1 MKAGLRPCLFHFRI
15 RFMQFIL
22 LARVLGVA
30 LLLGSGLSAAEPFR
44 PTDAATV
51 LERLP
56 MNRGD
61 ERARSLAA
69 DRARLAAAPRDPA
82 LAMKVASAYY
92 AFAGAEGDP
101 RYIGYA
107 EAAMAPWAA
116 DLDAPVD
123 ILYMRGKLLQWRH
136 EYAPALELFAKVLQR
151 EPGHYDT
158 LSGRSAVLTVLA
170 DYAAARRDCESMRVR
185 EKELYWASCLA
196 YIDGQTGQAAQAERR
211 LADLLA
217 RHAGSSP
224 EGQLWLLTRLADLA
238 TRLGRTADAERYY
251 RRALALNITS
261 QYLLSN
267 YGDFLID
274 QGRHAEAV
282 ALLRDWGRSD
292 VLLLRLTLAAQALN
306 IAEFKTYAQM
316 LRERFAAAA
325 MRGDTLH
332 RQEES
337 RFQLSVER
345 NNTRAL
351 ELAVAN
357 WAIQREPY
365 DARILLEAAV
375 AAGRRDAAQPV
386 LDWLAQSRHEDPQLT
401 ALAQKLGGGKP

>member
-1 MKAGLRPCLFHFRI
+1 MHLNRLP
-15 RFMQFIL
+15 RFLL
-22 LARVLGVA
+22 LAFVLANTPVF
-30 LLLGSGLSAAEPFR
+30 AAPYR
-44 PTDAATV
+44 PNDAAQV

-56 MNRGD
+56 LNKGD
-61 ERARSLAA
+61 ERSRALAA
-69 DRARLAAAPRDPA
+69 DRARLAAAPRDPV

-92 AFAGAEGDP
+92 ALAGAEGDP

-107 EAAMAPWAA
+107 EAALAPWAA
-116 DLDAPVD
+116 DQNAPAD

-136 EYAPALELFAKVLQR
+136 EYAPALELFARALQR
-151 EPGHYDT
+151 EPGHYET

-170 DYAAARRDCESMRVR
+170 DYAAARRDCETMRER
-185 EKELYWASCLA
+185 EKELYWSSCLA
-196 YIDGQTGQAAQAERR
+196 YIDGQTGKADAAERQ

-217 RHAGSSP
+217 RDAGNSP
-224 EGQLWLLTRLADLA
+224 EGQLWLLTRMADLA
-238 TRLGRTADAERYY
+238 TRLGRPADAERYY
-251 RRALALNITS
+251 RRALSLGITS

-274 QGRHAEAV
+274 QGRPAEAV
-282 ALLRDWGRSD
+282 VLLRDWVRSD
-292 VLLLRLTLAAQALN
+292 VLLLRLTLAAKATG
-306 IAEFKTYAQM
+306 IPEFKTYAQT

-337 RFQLSVER
+337 RFQLSVEG
-345 NNTRAL
+345 NKARAL

-386 LDWLAQSRHEDPQLT
+386 LDWLAQSRHEDPQLA
-401 ALAQKLGGGKP
+401 ALAKALSGGRP

>member
-1 MKAGLRPCLFHFRI
+1 
-15 RFMQFIL
+15 MQFTVFAQVLL
-22 LARVLGVA
+22 LAS
-30 LLLGSGLSAAEPFR
+30 LLTGNFAAAEPFR

-69 DRARLAAAPRDPA
+69 DRARLAAAPKNPE

-92 AFAGAEGDP
+92 TLAGAEGDP

-107 EAAMAPWAA
+107 DAAMSPWAT
-116 DLDAPVD
+116 DANAPTD
-123 ILYMRGKLLQWRH
+123 ILYMRAKLLQWRH
-136 EYAPALELFAKVLQR
+136 EYNPALELFAKALQR
-151 EPGHYDT
+151 DPGHYET

-170 DYAAARRDCESMRVR
+170 DYAGARRDCETMRLR
-185 EKELYWASCLA
+185 EKELYWSSCLA
-196 YIDGQTGQAAQAERR
+196 YIDGQTGQAAKAERQ
-211 LADLLA
+211 LADLLG
-217 RHAGSSP
+217 RHAGGSP
-224 EGQLWLLTRLADLA
+224 EGRLWLLTRLADLA
-238 TRLGRTADAERYY
+238 TRLGRNADAEAYY

-274 QGRHAEAV
+274 TGRPAEAV
-282 ALLRDWGRSD
+282 ALLRDWVRSD
-292 VLLLRLTLAAQALN
+292 VLLLRLTLAAQAAK
-306 IAEFKTYAQM
+306 IPEFKNYAQT

-337 RFQLSVER
+337 RFQLSVEG
-345 NNTRAL
+345 NKTRAL

-375 AAGRRDAAQPV
+375 AAGRRDAAKPV
-386 LDWLAQSRHEDPQLT
+386 LDWLAQSKHEDPMLA
-401 ALAQKLGGGKP
+401 ALAQKLTGGKP

>member
-1 MKAGLRPCLFHFRI
+1 MNSIP
-15 RFMQFIL
+15 
-22 LARVLGVA
+22 RVLLPV
-30 LLLGSGLSAAEPFR
+30 LLMSLMAGAVTAEPFR

-61 ERARSLAA
+61 ERARTLAA
-69 DRARLAAAPRDPA
+69 DRARLAAAPKDPV

-92 AFAGAEGDP
+92 AMAGAEGDP

-116 DLDAPVD
+116 DANAHVD
-123 ILYMRGKLLQWRH
+123 ILFMRAKLLQWRH
-136 EYAPALELFAKVLQR
+136 EYAAALELFAKALQR
-151 EPGHYDT
+151 DPGHYET

-170 DYAAARRDCESMRVR
+170 DYAGARRDCETMRLR
-185 EKELYWASCLA
+185 EKELYWSSCIA
-196 YIDGQTGQAAQAERR
+196 YIDGQTGQAAKAERQ

-238 TRLGRTADAERYY
+238 ARLGRNADAEAYY

-274 QGRHAEAV
+274 TGRPAEAV
-282 ALLRDWGRSD
+282 ALLRDWVRSD
-292 VLLLRLTLAAQALN
+292 VLLLRLTLAAQTLK
-306 IAEFKTYAQM
+306 IPEFKTYSQT

-337 RFQLSVER
+337 RFQLSVEG
-345 NNTRAL
+345 NKTRAL

-386 LDWLAQSRHEDPQLT
+386 LDWLAQSKHEDPQLT
-401 ALAQKLGGGKP
+401 ALAQKLTGGKP

>member
-1 MKAGLRPCLFHFRI
+1 MTSLRVLAVAV
-15 RFMQFIL
+15 L
-22 LARVLGVA
+22 LACGH
-30 LLLGSGLSAAEPFR
+30 AAAAPYR
-44 PTDAATV
+44 PTDAAAV

-56 MNRGD
+56 LNKGD
-61 ERARSLAA
+61 ERARALAA
-69 DRARLAAAPRDPA
+69 DRAKLAAAPRDPA
-82 LAMKVASAYY
+82 LAMKVADAYY
-92 AFAGAEGDP
+92 ALAGAEGDP

-107 EAAMAPWAA
+107 EAALAPWAA
-116 DLDAPVD
+116 DRNAPAD

-136 EYAPALELFAKVLQR
+136 EYAPALELFALALQR

-170 DYAAARRDCESMRVR
+170 DYAGARRDCETMRAR
-185 EKELYWASCLA
+185 EKEVYWASCLA
-196 YIDGQTGQAAQAERR
+196 YIDGQTGQAAAAEQR

-217 RHAGSSP
+217 RNADAGAA
-224 EGQLWLLTRLADLA
+224 GQIWLLTRLADLA
-238 TRLGRTADAERYY
+238 TRLGRPADAERHY
-251 RRALALNITS
+251 RRALAFGVNN
-261 QYLLSN
+261 QYLLAN

-282 ALLRDWGRSD
+282 ALLREWTRSD
-292 VLLLRLTLAAQALN
+292 VLLLRLTLAGQAL
-306 IAEFKTYAQM
+306 AAPEFKGHAQT

-325 MRGDTLH
+325 LRGDTLH

-345 NNTRAL
+345 NAARAL

-375 AAGRRDAAQPV
+375 AAKNPAAARPV
-386 LDWLAQSRHEDPQLT
+386 LDWLAQSRHEDPQLA
-401 ALAQKLGGGKP
+401 ALAQKLTGGKP

>member
-1 MKAGLRPCLFHFRI
+1 
-15 RFMQFIL
+15 MQFTVF
-22 LARVLGVA
+22 ARA
-30 LLLGSGLSAAEPFR
+30 LLLAMLLTGNFAVAEPFR

-69 DRARLAAAPRDPA
+69 DRARLAAAPKNPA
-82 LAMKVASAYY
+82 LAMKVAGAYY
-92 AFAGAEGDP
+92 ELAGAEGDP

-107 EAAMAPWAA
+107 EAAMAPWAK
-116 DLDAPVD
+116 DENSPTD
-123 ILYMRGKLLQWRH
+123 ILYMRAKLLQWRH
-136 EYAPALELFAKVLQR
+136 EYTPALELFAKALQR
-151 EPGHYDT
+151 DPGHYET

-170 DYAAARRDCESMRVR
+170 DYAGARRDCEAMRAR
-185 EKELYWASCLA
+185 EKELYWSSCLA
-196 YIDGQTGQAAQAERR
+196 YIDGQTGQVAKAERQM
-211 LADLLA
+211 ADLLTA
-217 RHAGSSP
+217 HAVGSP
-224 EGQLWLLTRLADLA
+224 QAQMWLLTRLADLA
-238 TRLGRTADAERYY
+238 TRLGRNADAEAYY

-274 QGRHAEAV
+274 TGRPAEAV
-282 ALLRDWGRSD
+282 ALLRDWVRSD
-292 VLLLRLTLAAQALN
+292 VLLLRLTLAAQATK
-306 IAEFKTYAQM
+306 IPEFKTYAQT

-337 RFQLSVER
+337 RFQLSVEG
-345 NNTRAL
+345 NKTRAL

-401 ALAQKLGGGKP
+401 MLVQKLTGGKP

>member
-1 MKAGLRPCLFHFRI
+1 MPLNPLLCL
-15 RFMQFIL
+15 L
-22 LARVLGVA
+22 LSV
-30 LLLGSGLSAAEPFR
+30 LLLGGGQAAAQPFR
-44 PTDAATV
+44 PSDAATV

-61 ERARSLAA
+61 ERARALAA
-69 DRARLAAAPRDPA
+69 DRAKLAAAPRDAA
-82 LAMKVASAYY
+82 LAMKVARAYY
-92 AFAGAEGDP
+92 GLAGEEGDP
-101 RYIGYA
+101 RYVGYA
-107 EAAMAPWAA
+107 EAAMAPWAGDA
-116 DLDAPVD
+116 NAPVD
-123 ILYMRGKLLQWRH
+123 VLYMRAKLLQWRH
-136 EYAPALELFAKVLQR
+136 EYKPALDLFAQALQR
-151 EPGHYDT
+151 EPGHYES

-170 DYAAARRDCESMRVR
+170 DYAAARRDCEAMRQR
-185 EKELYWASCLA
+185 EKELYWSSCLA
-196 YIDGQTGQAAQAERR
+196 YIDGQTGQAAKAERQ

-238 TRLGRTADAERYY
+238 TRLGRNADAEAHY

-274 QGRHAEAV
+274 TGRPAEAV
-282 ALLRDWGRSD
+282 ALLRDWVRSD
-292 VLLLRLTLAAQALN
+292 VLLLRLTLAAQALKSP
-306 IAEFKTYAQM
+306 EFKTYAQT

-325 MRGDTLH
+325 LRGDTLH

-337 RFQLSVER
+337 RFQLAVEG
-345 NNTRAL
+345 NKTRAL

-386 LDWLAQSRHEDPQLT
+386 LDWLAQSKHEDPMLA
-401 ALAQKLGGGKP
+401 ALVQKLTGGKP

>member
-1 MKAGLRPCLFHFRI
+1 MFMNSILRCLLPVLLMAG
-15 RFMQFIL
+15 
-22 LARVLGVA
+22 AA
-30 LLLGSGLSAAEPFR
+30 AAEPYR
-44 PTDAATV
+44 PTDAAAV

-69 DRARLAAAPRDPA
+69 DRARLAASPRDPV

-92 AFAGAEGDP
+92 ELAGAEGDP

-107 EAAMAPWAA
+107 EAAMAPWAT
-116 DLDAPVD
+116 DTSAPTE
-123 ILYMRGKLLQWRH
+123 IFYMRAKLLQWRH
-136 EYAPALELFAKVLQR
+136 EYNPALELFAKALQR
-151 EPGHYDT
+151 DPGHYET

-170 DYAAARRDCESMRVR
+170 DYAGARRDCETMRAR
-185 EKELYWASCLA
+185 EKELYWSSCLA
-196 YIDGQTGQAAQAERR
+196 YIDGQTGQAAKAERQ
-211 LADLLA
+211 LSDLLA

-238 TRLGRTADAERYY
+238 TRLGRNADAEAYY

-274 QGRHAEAV
+274 TGRPAEAV
-282 ALLRDWGRSD
+282 ALLRDWVRSD
-292 VLLLRLTLAAQALN
+292 VLLLRLTLAAQALK
-306 IAEFKTYAQM
+306 IPEFKTYSQT

-337 RFQLSVER
+337 RFQLSVEG
-345 NNTRAL
+345 NKTRAL

-386 LDWLAQSRHEDPQLT
+386 LDWLAQSKHEDPQLT
-401 ALAQKLGGGKP
+401 ALAQKLTGGKP

>member
-1 MKAGLRPCLFHFRI
+1 MLLNT
-15 RFMQFIL
+15 IL
-22 LARVLGVA
+22 RVLALA
-30 LLLGSGLSAAEPFR
+30 LLTGGNAVAEPYR
-44 PTDAATV
+44 PADAATV

-69 DRARLAAAPRDPA
+69 DRSRLAATPRDPV

-92 AFAGAEGDP
+92 ALAGAEGDP

-107 EAAMAPWAA
+107 EAALMPWAA
-116 DLDAPVD
+116 DVNAPTD
-123 ILYMRGKLLQWRH
+123 ILYMRAKLLQWRH
-136 EYAPALELFAKVLQR
+136 EYTPALELFAKALQR
-151 EPGHYDT
+151 DPGHYDT

-170 DYAAARRDCESMRVR
+170 DYAAARRDCETMRAR

-196 YIDGQTGQAAQAERR
+196 YIDGQTGQAAKAERQ

-238 TRLGRTADAERYY
+238 TRLGRTAEAEAYY

-274 QGRHAEAV
+274 QGRPAEAV
-282 ALLRDWGRSD
+282 VLLREWVRSD
-292 VLLLRLTLAAQALN
+292 VLLLRLTLAAQALK
-306 IAEFKTYAQM
+306 IPEFKTYAQT

-337 RFQLSVER
+337 RFQLSVEG
-345 NNTRAL
+345 NKARAL
-351 ELAVAN
+351 QLAVEN

-375 AAGRRDAAQPV
+375 AAGRRDAARPV
-386 LDWLAQSRHEDPQLT
+386 LDWLAQSRHEDPQLA
-401 ALAQKLGGGKP
+401 ALAQKLAGGKP

>member
-1 MKAGLRPCLFHFRI
+1 MNSILRW
-15 RFMQFIL
+15 L
-22 LARVLGVA
+22 LPVLLMTGTA
-30 LLLGSGLSAAEPFR
+30 AAEPYR
-44 PTDAATV
+44 PTDTATV

-61 ERARSLAA
+61 ERTRSLAA
-69 DRARLAAAPRDPA
+69 DRARLAAAPKNPE

-92 AFAGAEGDP
+92 ALAGAEGDP

-107 EAAMAPWAA
+107 EAALAPWAA
-116 DLDAPVD
+116 DVNAPTD
-123 ILYMRGKLLQWRH
+123 ILYMRAKLLQWRH
-136 EYAPALELFAKVLQR
+136 EYKPALELFAKALQR
-151 EPGHYDT
+151 DPGHYET

-170 DYAAARRDCESMRVR
+170 DYAGARRDCETMRTR
-185 EKELYWASCLA
+185 EKELYWSSCLA
-196 YIDGQTGQAAQAERR
+196 YIDGQTGQAAKAERQ
-211 LADLLA
+211 LADLLT

-238 TRLGRTADAERYY
+238 TRLGRNADAEAYY

-274 QGRHAEAV
+274 TGRPAEAV
-282 ALLRDWGRSD
+282 ALLRDWVRSD
-292 VLLLRLTLAAQALN
+292 VLLLRLTLAAQALK
-306 IAEFKTYAQM
+306 IPEFKTYAQT

-337 RFQLSVER
+337 RFQLSVEG
-345 NNTRAL
+345 NKARAL

-386 LDWLAQSRHEDPQLT
+386 IDWLAQSKHEDPQLV
-401 ALAQKLGGGKP
+401 ALAQQLSGGKP

>member
-1 MKAGLRPCLFHFRI
+1 MPPITSLRVL
-15 RFMQFIL
+15 MAAAL
-22 LARVLGVA
+22 LA
-30 LLLGSGLSAAEPFR
+30 SGLATAGPYR

-56 MNRGD
+56 LNKGD
-61 ERARSLAA
+61 ERSRALAG
-69 DRARLAAAPRDPA
+69 DRAKLAAAPRDPV
-82 LAMKVASAYY
+82 LAMQVAKAYY
-92 AFAGAEGDP
+92 ELAGAEGDP

-107 EAAMAPWAA
+107 EAALAPWAA
-116 DLDAPVD
+116 DRDAPAD

-136 EYAPALELFAKVLQR
+136 EYAPALELFGRALQR

-170 DYAAARRDCESMRVR
+170 DYDGARRDCETMRAR
-185 EKELYWASCLA
+185 EQEVYWASCLA
-196 YIDGQTGQAAQAERR
+196 YIDGQTGQAAAAERR

-217 RHAGSSP
+217 RNADAGAA
-224 EGQLWLLTRLADLA
+224 GQIWLLTRLADLA
-238 TRLGRTADAERYY
+238 TRLGRPADAERHY
-251 RRALALNITS
+251 RRALAFRLDN
-261 QYLLSN
+261 QYLLAN

-274 QGRHAEAV
+274 QGRYAEAV
-282 ALLRDWGRSD
+282 ALLREWTRSD
-292 VLLLRLTLAAQALN
+292 VLLLRLTLAAQASGSP
-306 IAEFKTYAQM
+306 EFKTHAQT

-325 MRGDTLH
+325 LRGDTLH

-337 RFQLSVER
+337 RFQLRIER
-345 NNTRAL
+345 NTARAL

-375 AAGRRDAAQPV
+375 AAKNPAAAQPV

-401 ALAQKLGGGKP
+401 ALARQLAGSKP

>member
-1 MKAGLRPCLFHFRI
+1 MNLNSLLWTLVCAVLLVSALASAQPYRPSDPSL
-15 RFMQFIL
+15 
-22 LARVLGVA
+22 
-30 LLLGSGLSAAEPFR
+30 
-44 PTDAATV
+44 V

-56 MNRGD
+56 LKKSD
-61 ERARSLAA
+61 ERLRALAA
-69 DRARLAAAPRDPA
+69 DRAKLATTPRDPA
-82 LAMKVASAYY
+82 LAMRVAKAYY
-92 AFAGAEGDP
+92 ELAGAEGYP

-107 EAAMAPWAA
+107 EAALAPWAA
-116 DLDAPVD
+116 DHNAPAD

-136 EYAPALELFAKVLQR
+136 EYAPALELFALVLQR

-170 DYAAARRDCESMRVR
+170 DYAGARRDCETMRAR

-196 YIDGQTGQAAQAERR
+196 YIEGQTGQAAAAERR
-211 LADLLA
+211 LADLLGRNA
-217 RHAGSSP
+217 DAGAA
-224 EGQLWLLTRLADLA
+224 GQIWLLTRLADLA
-238 TRLGRTADAERYY
+238 TRLGRPADAERQY
-251 RRALALNITS
+251 RRALAFGVNN
-261 QYLLSN
+261 QYLLAN

-274 QGRHAEAV
+274 QGRHAEAI
-282 ALLRDWGRSD
+282 ALLRDWTRSD
-292 VLLLRLTLAAQALN
+292 VLLLRLTLAAQALG
-306 IAEFKTYAQM
+306 IPEFKTHAQT

-345 NNTRAL
+345 NAARAL

-365 DARILLEAAV
+365 DARILLEAAL

-386 LDWLAQSRHEDPQLT
+386 LDWLAQSRHEDPQLA
-401 ALAQKLGGGKP
+401 ALAKSLTGGKP

>member
-1 MKAGLRPCLFHFRI
+1 MRVIPLLR
-15 RFMQFIL
+15 L
-22 LARVLGVA
+22 LTAAV
-30 LLLGSGLSAAEPFR
+30 LLGSGLASGEPYR
-44 PTDAATV
+44 PTGPAVV

-56 MNRGD
+56 IKPGD
-61 ERARSLAA
+61 ARSRALAA

-82 LAMKVASAYY
+82 LAMKVAQAYY
-92 AFAGAEGDP
+92 ELAGAEGDP

-107 EAAMAPWAA
+107 EAALAPWAA
-116 DLDAPVD
+116 DADAPAD

-136 EYAPALELFAKVLQR
+136 EYAPALELFGRALQR

-170 DYAAARRDCESMRVR
+170 DYAGARRDCEQLRVR
-185 EKELYWASCLA
+185 EAELYWASCLA
-196 YIDGQTGQAAQAERR
+196 YIDGQTGQAAAAERR

-217 RHAGSSP
+217 RHPDTGPA
-224 EGQLWLLTRLADLA
+224 GQLWLLTRLADLA
-238 TRLGRTADAERYY
+238 TRLGRPADADGYY
-251 RRALALNITS
+251 RRALALGVDN
-261 QYLLSN
+261 QLLLAN

-274 QGRHAEAV
+274 QGRAAEAV
-282 ALLRDWGRSD
+282 ALLRNWTRAD
-292 VLLLRLTLAAQALN
+292 VLLLRLTLAEQALGV
-306 IAEFKTYAQM
+306 AEFKAHAQT

-325 MRGDTLH
+325 LRGDTLH

-337 RFQLSVER
+337 RFQLRVER
-345 NNTRAL
+345 NAARAL

-375 AAGRRDAAQPV
+375 AAGRRGAAQPV
-386 LDWLAQSRHEDPQLT
+386 LDWMVQSRHEDPQLASLAA
-401 ALAQKLGGGKP
+401 ALNRSRP

>member
-1 MKAGLRPCLFHFRI
+1 MYLSS
-15 RFMQFIL
+15 
-22 LARVLGVA
+22 
-30 LLLGSGLSAAEPFR
+30 LLGLLTIVVLLSGGFVAAEPFR

-61 ERARSLAA
+61 ERARALAA
-69 DRARLAAAPRDPA
+69 DRARLAAAPRDPV

-92 AFAGAEGDP
+92 ALAGAEGDP

-116 DLDAPVD
+116 DPKAPAD
-123 ILYMRGKLLQWRH
+123 ILYLRGKLLQWRH
-136 EYAPALELFAKVLQR
+136 EYAPALELFAQALQR
-151 EPGHYDT
+151 DPGHYET

-170 DYAAARRDCESMRVR
+170 DYAGARRDCETMRAR

-196 YIDGQTGQAAQAERR
+196 YIDGQTGQAAAAERQ

-274 QGRHAEAV
+274 HGRHAEAV
-282 ALLRDWGRSD
+282 TLLRDWVRSD

-306 IAEFKTYAQM
+306 IAEFKTYAQT

-351 ELAVAN
+351 QLAVAN

-386 LDWLAQSRHEDPQLT
+386 LDWLAQSRHEDPQLA
-401 ALAQKLGGGKP
+401 ALAQKLMGGKP

>member
-1 MKAGLRPCLFHFRI
+1 MHLNLLLRFL
-15 RFMQFIL
+15 L
-22 LARVLGVA
+22 LAFVLATPPVF
-30 LLLGSGLSAAEPFR
+30 AAPYR
-44 PTDAATV
+44 PSDAATV

-56 MNRGD
+56 LNKGD
-61 ERARSLAA
+61 ERARALAA
-69 DRARLAAAPRDPA
+69 DRAKLAAAPRDPA

-92 AFAGAEGDP
+92 ALAGAEGDP

-107 EAAMAPWAA
+107 EAALAPWAA
-116 DLDAPVD
+116 DQNAPAD

-136 EYAPALELFAKVLQR
+136 EYAPALELFARALLR

-170 DYAAARRDCESMRVR
+170 DYAGARRDCETMRER

-196 YIDGQTGQAAQAERR
+196 YIDGQTGKAAAAERQ

-217 RHAGSSP
+217 RDARNSP
-224 EGQLWLLTRLADLA
+224 EGQLWLLTRMADLA
-238 TRLGRTADAERYY
+238 TRLVRVADAERYY
-251 RRALALNITS
+251 RRALSLGITS

-274 QGRHAEAV
+274 QGRPAEAV
-282 ALLRDWGRSD
+282 ALLRDWVRSD
-292 VLLLRLTLAAQALN
+292 VLLLRLTLAAKATG
-306 IAEFKTYAQM
+306 IPEFKTYAQT

-325 MRGDTLH
+325 LRGDTLH

-337 RFQLSVER
+337 RFQLSVEG
-345 NNTRAL
+345 NKARAL

-386 LDWLAQSRHEDPQLT
+386 LDWLAQSKHEDPQLA
-401 ALAQKLGGGKP
+401 ALAKALSGGRP

>member
-1 MKAGLRPCLFHFRI
+1 MHLNRLP
-15 RFMQFIL
+15 RFLL
-22 LARVLGVA
+22 LAFVLANIPVF
-30 LLLGSGLSAAEPFR
+30 AAPYR
-44 PTDAATV
+44 PTDTATV

-56 MNRGD
+56 LNKGD
-61 ERARSLAA
+61 ERSRALAA
-69 DRARLAAAPRDPA
+69 DRARLAAAPRDPV

-92 AFAGAEGDP
+92 ALAGAEGDP

-107 EAAMAPWAA
+107 EAALTPWVADQNAPA
-116 DLDAPVD
+116 D

-136 EYAPALELFAKVLQR
+136 EYAPALELFARALQR
-151 EPGHYDT
+151 EPGHYET

-170 DYAAARRDCESMRVR
+170 DYAGARRDCEAMRER
-185 EKELYWASCLA
+185 EKELYWSSCLA
-196 YIDGQTGQAAQAERR
+196 YIDGQTGKAEAAERQ

-217 RHAGSSP
+217 RDAGNSP
-224 EGQLWLLTRLADLA
+224 EGQLWLLTRMADLA
-238 TRLGRTADAERYY
+238 TRLGRPADAERYY
-251 RRALALNITS
+251 RRALSLGITS

-274 QGRHAEAV
+274 QGRPAEAV
-282 ALLRDWGRSD
+282 ALLRDWVRSD
-292 VLLLRLTLAAQALN
+292 VLLLRLTLAAKATG
-306 IAEFKTYAQM
+306 IPEFKTYAQT

-337 RFQLSVER
+337 RFQLSVEG
-345 NNTRAL
+345 NKNRAL

-386 LDWLAQSRHEDPQLT
+386 LDWLAQSKHEDPQLA
-401 ALAQKLGGGKP
+401 ALAKALSGGRP

>member
-1 MKAGLRPCLFHFRI
+1 MHKFIVATVVATGVLCQTLPVAAAPYRP
-15 RFMQFIL
+15 
-22 LARVLGVA
+22 
-30 LLLGSGLSAAEPFR
+30 AED
-44 PTDAATV
+44 TVV

-56 MNRGD
+56 LKKSD
-61 ERARSLAA
+61 ERARILSAE
-69 DRARLAAAPRDPA
+69 RARLAAAPRDTG
-82 LAMKVASAYY
+82 LAFGVARAYY
-92 AFAGAEGDP
+92 ELAGEEGDP

-107 EAAMAPWAA
+107 EAALRPWAA

-136 EYAPALELFAKVLQR
+136 DFEPALVLFGRVLQR
-151 EPGHYDT
+151 DPGHYDT

-170 DYAAARRDCESMRVR
+170 DYAGARRDCEQMRAR
-185 EKELYWASCLA
+185 EADLYWTSCLT
-196 YIDGQTGQAAQAERR
+196 YIDGQTGQAAAAERT
-211 LADLLA
+211 LAGLLA
-217 RHAGSSP
+217 RPGTGPA
-224 EGQLWLLTRLADLA
+224 GQLWLLTRLADLA
-238 TRLGRTADAERYY
+238 TRLGRPGDAERHY
-251 RRALALNITS
+251 RRALALGVTS
-261 QYLLSN
+261 QFLLAN

-274 QGRHAEAV
+274 QGRHADAV
-282 ALLRDWGRSD
+282 ALLRDWTRSD
-292 VLLLRLTLAAQALN
+292 LLLLRLTLAEQALGA
-306 IAEFKTYAQM
+306 AEFKAHAQV

-325 MRGDTLH
+325 LRGDTLH

-337 RFQLSVER
+337 RFQLRVER
-345 NNTRAL
+345 NSARAL

-401 ALAQKLGGGKP
+401 ALVKALTGGKP